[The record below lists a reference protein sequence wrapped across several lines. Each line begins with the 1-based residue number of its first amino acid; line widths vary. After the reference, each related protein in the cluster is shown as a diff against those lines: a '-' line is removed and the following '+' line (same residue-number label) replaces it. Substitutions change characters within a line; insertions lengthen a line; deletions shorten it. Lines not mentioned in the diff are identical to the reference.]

1 MAAVKYLIKVDLH
14 EVKDVIFKDPSTEVD
29 VIPNVYCIVDV
40 GGVQHST
47 VQRNQ
52 ASNAVFNASFNFT
65 LELTPSELSRTRIII
80 SVHHKYRIQSALI
93 GMHAFGL
100 HNIYSKQQHCIHRSW
115 AKILCP
121 DFPSH
126 NAGLLLTSIGVYGPG
141 DNVPLFKEAAGG
153 SRPSTAVISSV
164 SESGNNAVRNI
175 RSPEITA
182 KFYVLNVNVI
192 CGRDFMSRGTLLSS
206 CLEPYVKI
214 CHGGLDVQTPV
225 IKDNPNPEWQATL
238 YMPCISPSFD
248 DLVTVE
254 IWNGESNGVLLHFE
268 SIDIKYLFNN
278 EYNPRWINIYCNSA
292 TKADLLS
299 FVKNYVVG
307 SSESL
312 TDYGGRILIS
322 ASATQ
327 VQIPPIKGIK
337 PYKQVA
343 TPITQKKIVW
353 IDLYE
358 VVPLAE
364 SPSLIDVVVSLGPYS
379 VGTSELRLSKHGT
392 YQVNHTVGR
401 LDPMEPIV
409 SCGNETDFWDFFVY
423 VNDRSDW
430 GVSDSQ
436 RVAWK
441 RISYE
446 GIRRSQGKPMWICLT
461 NASDHRVS
469 AFNVLMSFD
478 VLGEHDIERR
488 PERLE
493 YNLVNYMFRTM
504 IYEALNLPC
513 IDSATFPNTFVEIE
527 LGGYHVKSQVARE
540 TLCPMF
546 YEATELEICLPSN
559 LLLAPDVTINIYA
572 EPNSMF
578 SSQQLLCS
586 GHFSLTKI
594 PKEWRKAPQWVQLKS
609 TKNDLHRPCVLV
621 AFELVPMDIL
631 KKSPELYPF
640 FDDIRPTK
648 IAALISLLLIGIR
661 AFKPLNRPRVIIRFG
676 TAEKPIYKCSSG
688 YPISGS
694 EGNWNYLT
702 THEILVD
709 LPKRM
714 QHHCFIEFAISS
726 GDENE
731 LFGVTYVSL
740 NPFLPWLTHEERL
753 HSKELFKMQ
762 VLEDFLSTG
771 EQTQIDES
779 KHEPGP
785 VRTTL
790 KDDIESMNVKLYD
803 TFDFVSLQR
812 AGEPRDGEEFRND
825 FEIAVVEDDE
835 PDELQRDELPYEM
848 ECDFAAEDLPYMKAP
863 IVQCTAA
870 GVPETVGVL
879 KFICTVEANEDIRVR
894 REAAKK
900 MTERRQKLVE
910 LYTKAKELVV
920 RLYVLQAKGL
930 YTSSGHSNIMTY
942 LWVRNIDG
950 EQKRSLSYPQN
961 IRDTSIHGQGVKPV
975 YNTCFNLGC
984 ALPENAILKIS
995 VVEQGTI
1002 QDEVIGT
1009 TFVDCEDRF
1018 LNQKMYQLMQ
1028 EDIVP
1033 IELRTLKNEDSTVS
1047 HGTLR
1052 CWIEMMDLATAQ
1064 TKPIRTIGGMEQSDY
1079 ELRVVIWDVRG
1090 VPLDGNSALSLF
1102 VRGTFQVADGE
1113 DLVEDTDTHYNSR
1126 DGTAVFNW
1134 RFKYPIR
1141 IPSDF
1146 SFLKLQIH
1154 TCNLLGVSDLVGEC
1168 EIDLRNDYSK
1178 IRKRSGPYH
1187 CKKFWVDCLHPSH
1200 ENQSRG
1206 QIGIEFSVLTES
1218 EAKLFAV
1225 GKGRDA
1231 PNKDPFLPNVLENRT
1246 YLDWQEI
1253 KATINNA
1260 SGAIISG
1267 LKWTGMF
1274 IAVAAAFALIL
1285 LILVIIR

>member
-1 MAAVKYLIKVDLH
+1 MASVKYLIKVDLH
-14 EVKDVIFKDPSTEVD
+14 EIKDVIFKEPGTEVD
-29 VIPNVYCIVDV
+29 VIPNVYCVISV
-40 GGVQHST
+40 GGTQHST

-52 ASNAVFNASFNFT
+52 TSNAVFNSSFNFT
-65 LELTPSELSRTRIII
+65 LDLTPSELSRTRIVI
-80 SVHHKYRIQSALI
+80 SLHHKYRIQSALI
-93 GMHAFGL
+93 GLHAFGL
-100 HNIYSKQQHCIHRSW
+100 HYIYSKQQHCIHRSW
-115 AKILCP
+115 ARLICP

-141 DNVPLFKEAAGG
+141 DNVPVFKEVSG
-153 SRPSTAVISSV
+153 STRPSSALLAAV
-164 SESGNNAVRNI
+164 SEGPSGGIRNI
-175 RSPEITA
+175 RSTEITT

-192 CGRDFMSRGTLLSS
+192 CGRDFMTRGNLLYS
-206 CLEPYVKI
+206 CLEPYVKV
-214 CHGGLDVQTPV
+214 CHGGLEIQTPV
-225 IKDNPNPEWQATL
+225 IKDTPNPEWQATL
-238 YMPCISPSFD
+238 YMPCLAPSFD
-248 DLVTVE
+248 DLVTIE
-254 IWNGESNGVLLHFE
+254 IWNGESNGTLLHCE

-278 EYNPRWINIYCNSA
+278 DYAPRWINIYCNSGA
-292 TKADLLS
+292 SSDLLS
-299 FVKNYVVG
+299 LVKNYVVG

-312 TDYGGRILIS
+312 TDYGGRVLLS
-322 ASATQ
+322 ASTNQ
-327 VQIPPIKGIK
+327 VQTPPIKGIK
-337 PYKQVA
+337 PYKQSEAPV
-343 TPITQKKIVW
+343 TQKKIVW
-353 IDLYE
+353 VDLYE
-358 VVPLAE
+358 VVPLNDNPAM
-364 SPSLIDVVVSLGPYS
+364 IDVVVCLGPYS
-379 VGTSELRLSKHGT
+379 VRTSELKLNKHGT

-401 LDPMEPIV
+401 MAQMEPVV
-409 SCGNETDFWDFFVY
+409 SCTSDSEFWDFFVY

-430 GVSDSQ
+430 NVTEPR

-446 GIRRSQGKPMWICLT
+446 GIRRSHGKPMWVLMT
-461 NASDHRVS
+461 SASDHRTNS
-469 AFNVLMSFD
+469 FNVLISFE
-478 VLGEHDIERR
+478 VYSEGEVEAR
-488 PERLE
+488 PQRLE
-493 YNLVNYMFRTM
+493 YNLVKYMFRAM

-513 IDSATFPNTFVEIE
+513 IDVANFPNTFVEVE
-527 LGGYHVKSQVARE
+527 LGGYHVRTHVAPR
-540 TLCPMF
+540 TLCPSY
-546 YEATELEICLPSN
+546 YEAAELEICLPSN
-559 LLLAPDVTINIYA
+559 LVLAPDVAINIYS
-572 EPNSMF
+572 EPTSMF
-578 SSQQLLCS
+578 SSQELLCS
-586 GHFSLTKI
+586 STFSLTKI
-594 PKEWRKAPQWVQLKS
+594 PREWRKAPQWVQLKS

-621 AFELVPMDIL
+621 AFELVPMDL
-631 KKSPELYPF
+631 LRQSPELYPF
-640 FDDIRPTK
+640 FDDIRPST
-648 IAALISLLLIGIR
+648 IASLVSLLLIGVR
-661 AFKPLNRPRVIIRFG
+661 AFKPLVRPRVIIRFG
-676 TAEKPIYKCSSG
+676 TEEKPSYKCSSG

-702 THEILVD
+702 THEMLVN

-714 QHHCFIEFAISS
+714 QHHCFIEFSVLT
-726 GDENE
+726 GDEGT

-740 NPFLPWLTHEERL
+740 NSFLPWLTHEERL

-779 KHEPGP
+779 KNEVGP
-785 VRTTL
+785 IKTAL
-790 KDDIESMNVKLYD
+790 KDDIESMNVKLYN

-812 AGEPRDGEEFRND
+812 AGEPRDGDDFRND

-835 PDELQRDELPYEM
+835 PDELHRDELPYEM
-848 ECDFAAEDLPYMKAP
+848 ECDFAPDDLPYMKAP

-879 KFICTVEANEDIRVR
+879 KFICTVEANEDPRIR

-910 LYTKAKELVV
+910 LYAKAKELVV

-930 YTSSGHSNIMTY
+930 YTSSGHSNIPTY
-942 LWVRNIDG
+942 LWVRNTDG
-950 EQKRSLSYPQN
+950 ELKRSLSYPQN
-961 IRDTSIHGQGVKPV
+961 IRDTTIHAQGVKPV
-975 YNTCFNLGC
+975 YNTCYNLGC

-1028 EDIVP
+1028 DDIVP
-1033 IELRTLKNEDSTVS
+1033 IELRTLKNEDSTIS

-1052 CWIEMMDLATAQ
+1052 CWIEMMDLATAH
-1064 TKPIRTIGGMEQSDY
+1064 TKPIRTLGGMEQSEY

-1102 VRGTFQVADGE
+1102 VRGSFQIADGE
-1113 DLVEDTDTHYNSR
+1113 DLVEDTDIHYNSR

-1134 RFKYPIR
+1134 RFKFPIR

-1154 TCNLLGVSDLVGEC
+1154 TSNLLGVSDLIGEC

-1178 IRKRSGPYH
+1178 IRKRSGPFH
-1187 CKKFWVDCLHPSH
+1187 CKKFWVDCLHPAH
-1200 ENQSRG
+1200 GNQSRG
-1206 QIGIEFSVLTES
+1206 QIGIEFSVLSES

-1225 GKGRDA
+1225 GKGREA

-1246 YLDWQEI
+1246 YLDWKEI

-1285 LILVIIR
+1285 LILVIIK